1 VIYKRS
7 KKSIAAALVFGALS
21 FPAEA
26 TLVDMGGGLL
36 YDNVLDVTWLQ
47 DANYAHTTGYSA
59 TGVNTT
65 TGQMSWD
72 AANTWATNLVY
83 HDSVRNVDYSGWQ
96 LPSVLPVNRVSYNM
110 TRAFDG
116 STDIGFNITSQNSML
131 MYMLYVN
138 LGLIGAVDTS
148 GNITSQD
155 GPYGNG
161 TYPANYNVPVIGLVH
176 DLMTKPYWSSE
187 FDALTAF
194 IGNMSG
200 GGQGTVAKTN
210 QYYAWAVHQGNVVA
224 AVPLPGAVWLFGTG
238 LLGCLGLRRK

>member
-1 VIYKRS
+1 MKFKNS
-7 KKSIAAALVFGALS
+7 AQSIAAALVIGGLS
-21 FPAEA
+21 FSAEA
-26 TLVDMGGGLL
+26 ALVDMGGGLL

-59 TGVNTT
+59 TGVDTT
-65 TGQMSWD
+65 TGRMTWD

-83 HDSVRNVDYSGWQ
+83 HDSVRNVDYGGWQ
-96 LPSVLPVNRVSYNM
+96 LASALPVNGVSYNM

-116 STDIGFNITSQNSML
+116 STDNGFNITSQNSML

-138 LGLIGAVDTS
+138 LGLIGVVDTS
-148 GNITSQD
+148 GNFTYHD

-161 TYPANYNVPVIGLVH
+161 TYPANFNVPVIGLVH

-187 FDALTAF
+187 YDATTAF

-200 GGQGTVAKTN
+200 GGQATNPKTN
-210 QYYAWAVHQGNVVA
+210 QYFAWAVHQGNIA
-224 AVPLPGAVWLFGTG
+224 AVPVPGAVWLFGTG
-238 LLGCLGLRRK
+238 LLGLLGLRRK